1 MSAPIPGPDTP
12 QGPSSMQDGNA
23 AGAAQSQQTDQVRS
37 LATALASVDSASA
50 HVLKGTVTAVDSIV
64 FSNVPHTVTVT
75 MSGDTTSIAGVR
87 FLNSYSPL
95 VGDTVLMVKQ
105 GSDLFVLG
113 QMSVALPSAAGW
125 TQPTLGTGFT
135 HDGNDPIQYRVVY
148 DNGSP
153 KVQLRGGATQS
164 GSNTTIF
171 TMPAEFRPLTN
182 KTPILIAR
190 DTAGGSNV
198 AQLVVNSSGT
208 MVLTGPTVGV
218 KASSG
223 SQTGVGGGSAVTGN
237 PSGSTTSSSGSQ
249 GESGTTTSGSTTN
262 MINDGSGN
270 NFASHV
276 HFGNSHTHTLVH
288 THVGGAHQHPLDAV
302 THPTSV
308 SLNGVEYFL

>member
-12 QGPSSMQDGNA
+12 QGPSSTQDGNA

-37 LATALASVDSASA
+37 LAATLANPSSPSA
-50 HVLKGTVTAVDSIV
+50 VIIKGTVTAVDAIV
-64 FSNVPHTVTVT
+64 FSDVPHTVTVT
-75 MSGDTTSIAGVR
+75 MSGDATPIAGVR

-105 GSDLFVLG
+105 GSDLFILG
-113 QMSVALPSAAGW
+113 QMSVAQPSASGW

-135 HDGNDPIQYRVVY
+135 HASGDPIQYRVVY
-148 DNGSP
+148 DHGSP

-171 TMPAEFRPLTN
+171 TMPAGFRPLTT

-198 AQLVVNSSGT
+198 AQLVVNTTGT

-218 KASSG
+218 KATSG
-223 SQTGVGGGSAVTGN
+223 TSTGIGGGSAITSN
-237 PSGSTTSSSGSQ
+237 PSGSTTSASGNQ
-249 GESGTTTSGSTTN
+249 AQSGTT
-262 MINDGSGN
+262 GSGPTTVVEAN
-270 NFASHV
+270 DTDHV

-288 THVGGAHQHPLDAV
+288 THEGGDHQHPLDAV